1 MRKLKL
7 DSIDLRIL
15 KELQADGRLSFTDLA
30 PKVGLTVS
38 PCLERVRRLERAG
51 VIRGYGAVLDPHAV
65 NAGLLVFIE
74 LSLTY
79 SSPDIFAEFKR
90 AVRKLPQIL
99 ECHLVSGDFEY
110 LLKARLRDMNAYR
123 ELLGE
128 IGERQPA
135 VGLQLLQDP
144 QVDRIQLEFPHLSRL
159 RHRRSGS
166 AGSDRETFRKI
177 SRVCKPLL
185 AAIAK
190 ISREFRRSG
199 ASVGGCPS
207 GTRVAGRSGQGS

>member
-15 KELQADGRLSFTDLA
+15 KELQTDGRMSFTDLA
-30 PKVGLTVS
+30 PKVGLTTS

-51 VIRGYGAVLDPHAV
+51 VIKGYAATLDPHAV
-65 NAGLLVFIE
+65 DAGLLVFIE

-79 SSPDIFAEFKR
+79 SSGEIFADFKR

-110 LLKARLRDMNAYR
+110 LLKARLKDMNAYR

-128 IGERQPA
+128 IVR
-135 VGLQLLQDP
+135 LLP
-144 QVDRIQLEFPHLSRL
+144 GVRNSKTLVVMEEVKETTAIPILDRPR
-159 RHRRSGS
+159 
-166 AGSDRETFRKI
+166 
-177 SRVCKPLL
+177 
-185 AAIAK
+185 
-190 ISREFRRSG
+190 
-199 ASVGGCPS
+199 
-207 GTRVAGRSGQGS
+207 